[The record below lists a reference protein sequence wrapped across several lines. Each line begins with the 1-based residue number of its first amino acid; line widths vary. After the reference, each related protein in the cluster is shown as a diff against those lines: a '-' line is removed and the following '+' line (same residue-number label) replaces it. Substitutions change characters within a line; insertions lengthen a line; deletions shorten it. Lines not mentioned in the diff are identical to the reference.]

1 MDTFKVNLFAPM
13 FLTLSIFAQMKERRI
28 AMIPMKRMGTP
39 GEVADDVYYLGS
51 GKNRFITNEIVTISG
66 GE

>member
-1 MDTFKVNLFAPM
+1 M